1 MYRIL
6 AILLLLA
13 VTCFVGVI
21 GDTSSNSSYHDISC
35 YGIDT
40 NKIDLPNYFEDLG
53 NIVDNTNNMMESD
66 GLLRYNALSVIDSN

>member
-21 GDTSSNSSYHDISC
+21 GDTSTNSSYHDISC
-35 YGIDT
+35 YGINL
-40 NKIDLPNYFEDLG
+40 NKLPNHFEDLG
-53 NIVDNTNNMMESD
+53 NIVDNTLESE
-66 GLLRYNALSVIDSN
+66 GVLQYNAYYLL